1 MMGQLIGEKVVTVR
15 RVAGYVV
22 GAIAASMILGVGG
35 AVAGV
40 LDEPEQRADS
50 LSLHSVNETLPIN
63 LKSADGREICVQ
75 VSRRL
80 SDRMIPFLVEYE
92 LEDGEGLAFT
102 WDLNDLVDS
111 DLDGQFRNDAD
122 AIGKTSRMIYP
133 SNRTPYIVTLWAED
147 EDGTV
152 YRGEDEISFNAQNGD
167 EILLDAEEF
176 VPGASSVEWS
186 SFNGDAEDNNVG
198 IEAPNQAVTTISS
211 TYPGVT
217 TVTLKTY
224 DDLLNPKLYDTTLY
238 VFNKNPGIF
247 KQEPGDFQVPG
258 DGC

>member
-92 LEDGEGLAFT
+92 LEDGGWLLIRFSGTEPIIRVYCETTDESKVEPLLDEGL
-102 WDLNDLVDS
+102 
-111 DLDGQFRNDAD
+111 
-122 AIGKTSRMIYP
+122 
-133 SNRTPYIVTLWAED
+133 
-147 EDGTV
+147 
-152 YRGEDEISFNAQNGD
+152 
-167 EILLDAEEF
+167 
-176 VPGASSVEWS
+176 
-186 SFNGDAEDNNVG
+186 
-198 IEAPNQAVTTISS
+198 
-211 TYPGVT
+211 
-217 TVTLKTY
+217 
-224 DDLLNPKLYDTTLY
+224 KLAGLA
-238 VFNKNPGIF
+238 
-247 KQEPGDFQVPG
+247 
-258 DGC
+258 